1 MLLLLLLVLM
11 MTWWWLGILLFCCW
25 EVFLFDARREFVR
38 QREKLAVSFQGFTP
52 QKRFQDTG
60 NNMQKHKRQFSS
72 PALLS
77 SMKAT
82 RAQKVYSIQVLL
94 VEVWRQNHHHQLKLA
109 TKIHSTMKQWNMFY
123 LFSFTS
129 FVCTWRRHT
138 TEGEKFHRLRLSP
151 AAVTY
156 FCLPPPTGI
165 TARLKERLQ
174 SLVLFP
180 GFGLTERK
188 TKQDNTK
195 QTTTTTITSQM
206 FQQANHHHQF
216 MHTLLT
222 APKQGGVLQSSGFLD
237 FQSLI
242 SLGQTAKANLF
253 DERSLIL
260 LIENQYT
267 RHHGART
274 MEQAMMFLRNAQW
287 MGLFPY
293 CPSSS
298 PSSSPSI
305 LHLAVH
311 YEVLLAEALASI
323 PAAIRFQAIQTEDPF
338 GRPILHSA
346 ACSSNSESINTILSS
361 LSDSERWQ
369 AVNLRD
375 DTGKTV
381 LHCAASSGNIESI
394 QLILSLYPQSEHIQA
409 LNMQDRK
416 GTTALHYAAGSGN
429 HEALLFMLNLLPESM
444 RLQAVSMVDQGGRT
458 ALHHAA
464 SSGNLESVKSILS
477 ICPELQSL
485 CAQGRDW
492 ISINKIQQ
500 CP

>member
-1 MLLLLLLVLM
+1 
-11 MTWWWLGILLFCCW
+11 
-25 EVFLFDARREFVR
+25 
-38 QREKLAVSFQGFTP
+38 
-52 QKRFQDTG
+52 
-60 NNMQKHKRQFSS
+60 
-72 PALLS
+72 
-77 SMKAT
+77 
-82 RAQKVYSIQVLL
+82 
-94 VEVWRQNHHHQLKLA
+94 
-109 TKIHSTMKQWNMFY
+109 
-123 LFSFTS
+123 
-129 FVCTWRRHT
+129 
-138 TEGEKFHRLRLSP
+138 
-151 AAVTY
+151 
-156 FCLPPPTGI
+156 
-165 TARLKERLQ
+165 
-174 SLVLFP
+174 
-180 GFGLTERK
+180 
-188 TKQDNTK
+188 
-195 QTTTTTITSQM
+195 M

-216 MHTLLT
+216 THTLLT

-237 FQSLI
+237 FQSLV

-298 PSSSPSI
+298 PSSSSSSPSI
-305 LHLAVH
+305 LPQAVH

-323 PAAIRFQAIQTEDPF
+323 PAERRFQAIQTEDHF
-338 GRPILHSA
+338 GRPILHTA
-346 ACSSNSESINTILSS
+346 ACLSHFEPINTILAS

-394 QLILSLYPQSEHIQA
+394 QLILSLYPQSEYIQA

-477 ICPELQSL
+477 ICPELQYLQSL
-485 CAQGRDW
+485 CAQGGDW